1 MPPSRNWLFVT
12 PVVNLEIEK
21 GLRPRIVVGR
31 VEFVRADKLPYIRKR
46 FNIPYRI
53 SELRHNNPWF
63 DDLLRKNST
72 LALIYVKT
80 GKGRDFKKVVYSY
93 CFPAIQEATTILSL
107 SRCVYTRRRHREI
120 FGLGVQ
126 PARAWQS
133 YVFLERGHAVKE
145 PYVPWGGQ
153 LEGAFSPFV
162 IDKHWW
168 NWHRKYGFFFD
179 LLDILYGTKGKV
191 VSISWRRRLKRAAL
205 FAGQSWQT
213 IDPVMAF
220 LYNIFSLETL
230 LLEGGRGGKSEYL
243 AKRTEAFLGWAGF
256 WGQEKDFT
264 EKVVNMYDVRNQ
276 IVHQADTSKFTI
288 DHLLFSDDLV
298 FNLFLN
304 LVKHVRLFRKQED
317 VIDFCRK
324 VQAERI
330 LGLKSSVRPK
340 GFRAMAPRY
349 SEKDKA
355 EI

>member
-1 MPPSRNWLFVT
+1 M
-12 PVVNLEIEK
+12 
-21 GLRPRIVVGR
+21 
-31 VEFVRADKLPYIRKR
+31 
-46 FNIPYRI
+46 
-53 SELRHNNPWF
+53 
-63 DDLLRKNST
+63 
-72 LALIYVKT
+72 
-80 GKGRDFKKVVYSY
+80 
-93 CFPAIQEATTILSL
+93 
-107 SRCVYTRRRHREI
+107 
-120 FGLGVQ
+120 
-126 PARAWQS
+126 
-133 YVFLERGHAVKE
+133 
-145 PYVPWGGQ
+145 
-153 LEGAFSPFV
+153 
-162 IDKHWW
+162 
-168 NWHRKYGFFFD
+168 
-179 LLDILYGTKGKV
+179 
-191 VSISWRRRLKRAAL
+191 SISWRRRLKRAAL

-264 EKVVNMYDVRNQ
+264 EKVVDMYDVRNR

-324 VQAERI
+324 VQAEWI